1 MHAMDTSLT
10 VRPHPI
16 GYTTNRL
23 EYAGFLHRTPAG
35 SGERS
40 TRGPAPVLGRASPA
54 RVVAVLR
61 LATWVYLMALSVPAR
76 QEPRLIFGSRRR
88 PR

>member
-1 MHAMDTSLT
+1 MHAIDTSLT

-35 SGERS
+35 CGEGL
-40 TRGPAPVLGRASPA
+40 TRGPTQVLGRAALA
-54 RVVAVLR
+54 RVITGL
-61 LATWVYLMALSVPAR
+61 
-76 QEPRLIFGSRRR
+76 
-88 PR
+88 